1 MPSKT
6 KTQANSLVRLGYDVC
21 VRQNLVF
28 RAIFGSVS
36 DDKYFFGCFLV
47 FRLPVS
53 THGTTQELTSY
64 ENLLVTKI
72 LDFLD
77 GWQCYLVDI

>member
-1 MPSKT
+1 MC
-6 KTQANSLVRLGYDVC
+6 RLKQKPKRTALFAWVMMCVYDK
-21 VRQNLVF
+21 
-28 RAIFGSVS
+28 IS
-36 DDKYFFGCFLV
+36 FFGRFSRVCWTISIFLLFLV

-64 ENLLVTKI
+64 KNLLVTKI